1 MKEYNN
7 IRDIM
12 DYLQTK
18 GVCKE
23 EEYNKNEASCERVMI
38 ITYINQ

>member
-1 MKEYNN
+1 MKDYNN
-7 IRDIM
+7 IREIM

-23 EEYNKNEASCERVMI
+23 KEYDNNEASCERVMI
-38 ITYINQ
+38 ITHVNQ